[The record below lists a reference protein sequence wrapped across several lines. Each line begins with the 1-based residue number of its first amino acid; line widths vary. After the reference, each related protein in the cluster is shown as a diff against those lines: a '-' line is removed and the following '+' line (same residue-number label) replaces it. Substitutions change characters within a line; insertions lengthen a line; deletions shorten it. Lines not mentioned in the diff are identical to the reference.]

1 MKSPVVICAFAVLL
15 CAILPGTVGADNMR
29 CGTHLVRSGD
39 TKLEVLRHCGEPDL
53 REVVSGADEPK
64 TEQWYYERG
73 SRQFPR
79 VLTFRGFELIR
90 IETITRR

>member
-1 MKSPVVICAFAVLL
+1 
-15 CAILPGTVGADNMR
+15 MR
-29 CGTHLVRSGD
+29 CGTHLVLAGD

-64 TEQWYYERG
+64 VEQWYYERG

-79 VLTFRGFELIR
+79 VLTFRGFELVRLEI
-90 IETITRR
+90 ITKP